1 MKGARHELALDKMW
15 DFLRREIFID
25 LPWQVRREGI
35 RSHWDHA
42 GGLLEHERDKPDKG
56 VSWKR

>member
-25 LPWQVRREGI
+25 PAWQVRREGT
-35 RSHWDHA
+35 RSHWDA
-42 GGLLEHERDKPDKG
+42 GVLLEHKRDKPDKG
-56 VSWKR
+56 VS